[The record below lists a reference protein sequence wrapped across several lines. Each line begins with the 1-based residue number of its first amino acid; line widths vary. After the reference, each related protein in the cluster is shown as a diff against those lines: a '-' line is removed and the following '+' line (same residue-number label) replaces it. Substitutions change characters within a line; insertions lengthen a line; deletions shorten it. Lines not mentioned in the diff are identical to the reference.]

1 MLTNFTIMFGT
12 ILLVAVV
19 LTGVS
24 FIGLGVNVF
33 FRKDGKF
40 PETEIGQNKAMRKLG
55 ITCVKCDEAR
65 CYHHDKQQKA
75 TNVPVKINPEKL
87 KIIPR

>member
-1 MLTNFTIMFGT
+1 MFGT
-12 ILLVAVV
+12 ILLVSIV
-19 LTGVS
+19 LMTIS
-24 FIGLGVNVF
+24 FIGLGLNIF

-65 CYHHDKQQKA
+65 CQNHNNGQKVV
-75 TNVPVKINPEKL
+75 NVPIKIHPERL
-87 KIIPR
+87 KIIPQ

>member
-1 MLTNFTIMFGT
+1 MFGT
-12 ILLVAVV
+12 ILLAAIL
-19 LTGVS
+19 LTAIA
-24 FIGLGVNVF
+24 FIGLGLNIF

-65 CYHHDKQQKA
+65 CYHHDKRHHVQ
-75 TNVPVKINPEKL
+75 NVPVKINPAKL
-87 KIIPR
+87 KIVPQ

>member
-19 LTGVS
+19 LIAIS
-24 FIGLGVNVF
+24 FIGLGVNIF

-40 PETEIGQNKAMRKLG
+40 PETEIGQNKEMKKLG
-55 ITCVKCDEAR
+55 ITCVKCDEAG
-65 CYHHDKQQKA
+65 CQHHHQGHHDQH
-75 TNVPVKINPEKL
+75 VPVKINPARL
-87 KIIPR
+87 KIMPQ

>member
-1 MLTNFTIMFGT
+1 MFGT
-12 ILLVAVV
+12 ILLISIV
-19 LTGVS
+19 LMAIS
-24 FIGLGVNVF
+24 FIGLGLNIF

-65 CYHHDKQQKA
+65 CHNHNNRQEVVK
-75 TNVPVKINPEKL
+75 VPVKIHPERL
-87 KIIPR
+87 KIIPQ